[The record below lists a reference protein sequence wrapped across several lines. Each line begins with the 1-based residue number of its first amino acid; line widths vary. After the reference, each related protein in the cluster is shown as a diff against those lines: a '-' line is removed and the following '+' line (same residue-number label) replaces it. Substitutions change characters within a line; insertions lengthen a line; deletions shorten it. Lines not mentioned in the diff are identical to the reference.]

1 MNKKNEQEWS
11 LVPWM
16 FDLFSYNSMEI
27 SAFWVYIQAPYDH
40 VLREADLN
48 KLHLM
53 KVLIFS
59 YILIPASSSSSDFF
73 CVKREKQRLALCN
86 CFDMR
91 KFGSWRMFLKV
102 KLKALPPAQL
112 SLHHSSHVQSPSHL
126 TLHRPI
132 TQNAPSPGDSSLLRL
147 RVKDP
152 PFSSRE
158 PQPQT
163 LILVIS
169 HFLFS
174 FCQFPLGRN
183 VFRQEHPAAVKLPSV
198 RLPHHLKIIQILTH
212 PVYFG
217 SL

>member
-1 MNKKNEQEWS
+1 
-11 LVPWM
+11 M

-27 SAFWVYIQAPYDH
+27 SAFWIYFQAPYDH

-48 KLHLM
+48 KLYFM

-59 YILIPASSSSSDFF
+59 HISIPASSSSSDFF
-73 CVKREKQRLALCN
+73 CVKREKQRLALCS

-112 SLHHSSHVQSPSHL
+112 FLHHNSHVQSPSHQSVS
-126 TLHRPI
+126 PP
-132 TQNAPSPGDSSLLRL
+132 NPPPSHHSWIKSSLAWGLLPL

-169 HFLFS
+169 PFLFS
-174 FCQFPLGRN
+174 FCQFPLGWDG
-183 VFRQEHPAAVKLPSV
+183 FRQEHRAAVKLPSV
-198 RLPHHLKIIQILTH
+198 RLPRHLKIIQILTH